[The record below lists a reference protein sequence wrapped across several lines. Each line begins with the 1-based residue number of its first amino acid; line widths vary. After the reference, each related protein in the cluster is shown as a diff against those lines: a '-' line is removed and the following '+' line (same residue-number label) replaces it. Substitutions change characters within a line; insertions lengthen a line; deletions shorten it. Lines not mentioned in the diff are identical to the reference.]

1 MNAPEPQPRLL
12 RKMGL
17 LDATFLVIGSVVGS
31 GIFMTSGIIAG
42 YLPSPGLLLV
52 VWLAGG
58 LFTLCGAL
66 TFAELGA
73 MFPSSGGQY
82 LYIREAYGP
91 WAGFLFG
98 WGFFWF
104 IMCGGIATL
113 AVGFAE
119 FAGYFLPS
127 LSTQAVLL
135 KIDLFGLPYTLSAG
149 QLLAAGAIIFL
160 TGVNALGVKTGVVVQ
175 NIFTFLRLASVA
187 AIAIF
192 GLILGKRAG
201 ITGFG
206 QLFSGGEALGPHVV
220 SAFGLALIAVLWTYD
235 GWYGVNC
242 TAEEIKRPEKNI
254 PLSLLLGTLSVT
266 LIYLVV
272 NVVYVL
278 ALPIGK
284 MKGVVRIGELAST
297 QLFGPAATSAIAAAV
312 MFSVFGCLS
321 ATILYGPR
329 VYMAMAED
337 RAFFRSMTYIHPRY
351 RVPSKAL
358 AGQAA
363 WACLLCLSGR
373 YQALYEYVVFA
384 LVIFFAATG
393 FAVIVLRRTKP
404 DLARP
409 YRVWGYPVIPIL
421 FVLSNLAI
429 FGNTIAAQPLKSLIG
444 LAFLLAGIPAYLHWQ
459 KKAAG
464 GPKEP
469 TCPQQ

>member
-1 MNAPEPQPRLL
+1 MQLMDTPEQQPRLL
-12 RKMGL
+12 QKMNL
-17 LDATFLVIGSVVGS
+17 LDATFLVIGAVVGS

-42 YLPSPGLLLV
+42 YLPSPGWILV
-52 VWLAGG
+52 VWAMGG

-73 MFPSSGGQY
+73 MFPRAGGQY
-82 LYIREAYGP
+82 VYIREAYGP

-104 IMCGGIATL
+104 IMCGGIAAL

-127 LSTQAVLL
+127 LSTQAIIL
-135 KIDLFGLPYTLSAG
+135 KLSLFGMPYTLSAG

-160 TGVNALGVKTGVVVQ
+160 TGVNYLGVKTGVVVQ
-175 NIFTFLRLASVA
+175 NIFTFLRLGSVA
-187 AIAIF
+187 AIAVF
-192 GLILGKRAG
+192 GLVLGKRAG
-201 ITGFG
+201 ITNFG
-206 QLFSGGEALGPHVV
+206 HLFSGGEAMGPNVV

-235 GWYGVNC
+235 GWYAVNC
-242 TAEEIKRPEKNI
+242 TAEEIKRPERNI
-254 PLSLLLGTLSVT
+254 PLSLLLGTVSVT
-266 LIYLVV
+266 VIYLVV

-278 ALPIGK
+278 ALPVGR

-297 QLFGPAATSAIAAAV
+297 QLFGPAATSAISAAIMV
-312 MFSVFGCLS
+312 SIFGCLS
-321 ATILYGPR
+321 ASILFGPR

-337 RAFFRSMTYIHPRY
+337 RAFFRSMTYIHPRF

-358 AGQAA
+358 IGQAL
-363 WACLLCLSGR
+363 WSCLLCLSGK

-409 YRVWGYPVIPIL
+409 YRVWGYPFIPVL
-421 FVLSNLAI
+421 FVLINLAV
-429 FGNTIAAQPLKSLIG
+429 FASTIAAQPLKSLIG
-444 LAFLLAGIPAYLHWQ
+444 LAFLLIGIPAYLYWQ
-459 KKAAG
+459 KKGAAAQ
-464 GPKEP
+464 KES
-469 TCPQQ
+469 T